1 MQKLLIFIVCF
12 IGLANCTLKKVINHH
27 GVHFIEKKYSKIIIK
42 NTNKN
47 DIIKLF
53 GPPSTR
59 GTFNDNLWIYIERR
73 TTSSNI
79 TRLGKKE
86 LLTNDVVLLEFDNK
100 GMLIDKLFIDKK
112 DINKIDFSKEI
123 TSTSARKE
131 STIYNILSSVREKI
145 NDPLGVKR
153 KSIDK

>member
-12 IGLANCTLKKVINHH
+12 IGLTNCTLKKVINHH

>member
-79 TRLGKKE
+79 ISLGKKE